1 MVIMADIL
9 FSFPFMSASSILALS
24 KNLAFGYR
32 CVNCVANG
40 HKVFSIFLKK
50 CSPRRVFL
58 FANILIKVLE
68 LVFMDEN
75 GPCHFQC
82 KGVL

>member
-1 MVIMADIL
+1 MLLMAIR
-9 FSFPFMSASSILALS
+9 FSPF
-24 KNLAFGYR
+24 F
-32 CVNCVANG
+32 
-40 HKVFSIFLKK
+40 F
-50 CSPRRVFL
+50 CSPGRVFL

-68 LVFMDEN
+68 LVFMDEI